1 MSTITVK
8 ELAAPTGFDLK
19 IAAGETLD
27 LKSQGS
33 VIMPAGHILQIVN
46 FRSTAANTSTTSTGF
61 QDAGIAVTITPSSAN
76 SKIWVMASVNGLHK
90 DGANTSAGTR
100 LVRGSTELSQIDAI
114 SLHDDSTSPT
124 GACTSMNYLDSPNT
138 TSATEYKIQFRSC
151 TGGTVYVNTRYSSSH
166 TTHSTITLMEVAG

>member
-1 MSTITVK
+1 MASKIKVDQIQTADGTGTIALQNQLSGLTS
-8 ELAAPTGFDLK
+8 ASMPTG
-19 IAAGETLD
+19 A
-27 LKSQGS
+27 
-33 VIMPAGHILQIVN
+33 VLQVVN
-46 FRSTAANTSTTSTGF
+46 YRSTAYNTSTTSTGF
-61 QDAGIAVTITPSSAN
+61 QDAGIAVTITPSLAN

-166 TTHSTITLMEVAG
+166 TTHSTITLMEIAG